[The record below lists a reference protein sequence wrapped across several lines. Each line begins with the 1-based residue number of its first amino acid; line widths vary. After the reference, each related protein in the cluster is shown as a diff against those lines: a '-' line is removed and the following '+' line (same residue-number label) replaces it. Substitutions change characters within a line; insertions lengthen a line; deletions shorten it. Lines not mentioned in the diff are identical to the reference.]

1 MHGPPVSEMAILQQR
16 SREFSTIDVVMVPMR
31 ACLFLVMTVTL
42 ELMTSCQKQS
52 GVKRLDGSI
61 IMPSEIDATVGQ
73 LMKAA
78 EVPGVGLAI
87 LNDGKIAYLKAYGVR
102 NKENNLPLT
111 VDSVMYAASF
121 TKVAFAYMVMQ
132 LADQGVLNLDQPVYE
147 YLPKPLPDY
156 PEYRDL
162 AGDLRYKRITAR
174 MLLSHTAGFPNYR
187 WLNDDHKLNIN
198 FEPGTRYAYSGE
210 GILLLQL
217 IVETVTKRPLEEL
230 MQEKV
235 FQPFG
240 MTQTSMVWQKRFDD
254 DYADGYDEYG
264 RSWGPQRRV
273 RANAA
278 GSMQT
283 TVRDFARFVQAVMI
297 GQGLR
302 KGIRDQI
309 FSPQIQISSKHEFPT
324 LANETTDENKP
335 IRLGYGLGWGLY
347 WTPYGKAFFKEGHDD
362 AWRNYTVGFVG
373 QKTGIV
379 IMTNSGNGEGIYE
392 DLLEGLMKNTFTPIE
407 WEGFIP
413 YNHLPPRPP
422 LKEHKAVQVDSKILQ
437 RYVGHYGDPPD
448 VILTILQEGEHL
460 SLQENDW
467 PKQDLFPE
475 SNKHFFSNLGDYE
488 FTFPVD
494 SQGHTNKMILHT
506 RGVDIPI
513 KRID

>member
-1 MHGPPVSEMAILQQR
+1 MKRTLLLLAITAAL
-16 SREFSTIDVVMVPMR
+16 SALAACREQ
-31 ACLFLVMTVTL
+31 A
-42 ELMTSCQKQS
+42 
-52 GVKRLDGSI
+52 GVKRLDGSV
-61 IMPSEIDATVGQ
+61 IMPAEIDATVAR

-78 EVPGVGLAI
+78 EVPGIGLAI

-102 NKENNLPLT
+102 DKESNVPLT

-132 LADQGVLNLDQPVYE
+132 LADQGVLNLDRPVYE

-156 PEYRDL
+156 ADYEDL
-162 AGDLRYKRITAR
+162 ADDSRYKRITAR

-240 MTQTSMVWQKRFDD
+240 MTRTSMTWQKQFGD
-254 DYADGYDEYG
+254 DYANGYDEYG

-283 TVRDFARFVQAVMI
+283 TVRDFARFMQAVML

-302 KGIRDQI
+302 KVVREQI

-335 IRLGYGLGWGLY
+335 IRLSYGLGWGLY
-347 WTPYGKAFFKEGHDD
+347 WTPYGRAFFKEGHDD
-362 AWRNYTVGFVG
+362 AWRNYTVAFDERRI
-373 QKTGIV
+373 GIV
-379 IMTNSGNGEGIYE
+379 IMTNSGNGEGIYR
-392 DLLEGLMKNTFTPIE
+392 DLLESLLKNTFTPIE
-407 WEGFIP
+407 WEGFTP
-413 YNHLPPRPP
+413 YNQLPPRAP
-422 LKEHKAVQVDSKILQ
+422 LKEHKAVRVDSAILQ

-448 VILTILQEGEHL
+448 VILTIGQEGEHL
-460 SLQENDW
+460 SLQENEW

-475 SNKHFFSNLGDYE
+475 SNQHFFSQLGDYE
-488 FTFPVD
+488 FTFQVD
-494 SQGHTNKMILHT
+494 SQGHTNKMVLHT